1 MKRTK
6 RFPLLGLSALL
17 LGLTACGG
25 QTLRTADCNFFDM
38 LRAPAIKR
46 GPSALFTAPPW
57 F

>member
-1 MKRTK
+1 MKHRL
-6 RFPLLGLSALL
+6 FALAAAAVMA